1 MEKKVLITGSDGMFA
16 MDFADVLSGKS
27 GYTIVKLNRQKL
39 DITDR
44 NTVSS
49 VMTQIRPDYV
59 IHTAALSDVDYCEEN
74 RAHAFQVNGYG
85 TENIAYYAQKVK
97 AKIVYISTCALF
109 GDEIKKYTEYDPV
122 VLKTVYARA
131 KHFGEEKTK
140 EWCDRYFIVRPG
152 WLFGGNK
159 NHKRNFVYQRYREAM
174 KYPEIYSAAD
184 QYGCPT
190 YTRHL
195 AHKIIELM
203 ETDGYGVYHISN
215 SGSATRYE
223 YVKKIVRTFGLNN
236 KIIPVDSDFFKRK
249 APAPLCVMIKNENLL
264 IKGLG
269 FLPNWNIAVEE
280 YIYRLKRELQL

>member
-1 MEKKVLITGSDGMFA
+1 MEKKVLITGADGMLA
-16 MDFADVLSGKS
+16 MDFADVLSEKS
-27 GYTIVKLNRQKL
+27 GYVIVKMNRQKL

-44 NTVSS
+44 NAVCSA
-49 VMTQIRPDYV
+49 MTQVKPDYV

-97 AKIVYISTCALF
+97 AKFVYISTCALF
-109 GDEIKKYTEYDPV
+109 GDEIRKYTESDPV
-122 VLKTVYARA
+122 VLKTVYAKA
-131 KHFGEEKTK
+131 KYFGEEKTK

-152 WLFGGNK
+152 WLFGGNI
-159 NHKRNFVYQRYREAM
+159 NHKRNFVYQRYREALNF
-174 KYPEIYSAAD
+174 PEIYSAAD

-195 AHKIIELM
+195 SYRIIELM
-203 ETDGYGVYHISN
+203 ETDSYGVYHISN

-236 KIIPVDSDFFKRK
+236 KIHPVDSDFFKRK
-249 APAPLCVMIKNENLL
+249 APAPLCVMIKNANLS
-264 IKGLG
+264 IKGFGL
-269 FLPNWNIAVEE
+269 LSDWNTAVEE
-280 YIYRLKRELQL
+280 YIDRLKKELP